1 MATNIIIPKFGWMMT
16 EGTIVKWHKAEGDY
30 VAEGDVLFE
39 VTTDKSVMDVESNQE
54 GYLLK
59 VLVPEGGSGK
69 VGETVAY
76 MGEEGEDVSAL
87 VSEAPASAEETA
99 PAKEVAPAE
108 AEVKATPK
116 TAAGGKVLASPA
128 AKVLAKK
135 NGIDIQEAFA
145 GEDKIIKKKDVQK
158 YIDEGAVKMS
168 PLARSIA
175 DKEGIDVDNIKG
187 TGVNGKIMAD
197 DVRGAISKPAAAEAP
212 AAAVAPQGEE
222 ITGMRRIISERMSQS
237 SNETAPVTYSRRINM
252 ENIIALKDTL
262 KARAAEEG
270 VKITL
275 TDVLVKVIA
284 TGLTKYKNINVTF
297 SDNII
302 TQHDDV
308 NMGIAVALDEG
319 LLVPVLKAVDKR
331 SIIDIA
337 KEREVVVKNARV
349 GKIAPENMGGGT
361 FTISNL
367 GSYEVDF
374 FTPIIDIPQVAILGI
389 GKTQDEVVVI
399 DKEICIKPMA
409 YFSLVADH
417 RVVDGAPA
425 VEFLGHLKAI
435 IENPIGYIV

>member
-39 VTTDKSVMDVESNQE
+39 VTTDKSVMDVESNQD

-99 PAKEVAPAE
+99 PAKEAAPAE
-108 AEVKATPK
+108 AEVKAAPK

-158 YIDEGAVKMS
+158 YIDEGAVKIS

-197 DVRGAISKPAAAEAP
+197 DVRGAVSRPAAEVPAAA
-212 AAAVAPQGEE
+212 AATQGQE

>member
-99 PAKEVAPAE
+99 PAKEAAPAE
-108 AEVKATPK
+108 AEVKAIPK

-212 AAAVAPQGEE
+212 AAAAAPQGQE

>member
-39 VTTDKSVMDVESNQE
+39 VTTDKSVMDVESTQD

-76 MGEEGEDVSAL
+76 MGEEGEDVSGLTA
-87 VSEAPASAEETA
+87 EAPAPAEPAAAEEK
-99 PAKEVAPAE
+99 PAAAE
-108 AEVKATPK
+108 TKTEAKAAV
-116 TAAGGKVLASPA
+116 AAGGKVLASPA
-128 AKVLAKK
+128 AKTLAKK
-135 NGIDIQEAFA
+135 NGIDIQAAFA
-145 GEDKIIKKKDVQK
+145 GTDKILKKKDIQK
-158 YIDEGAVKMS
+158 YIDDGAVKMS

-175 DKEGIDVDNIKG
+175 EKEGIDVSGIAG
-187 TGVNGKIMAD
+187 SGVNGKILAD
-197 DVRGAISKPAAAEAP
+197 DVKGAMPKAEAAP
-212 AAAVAPQGEE
+212 AAATPAPQGQE

>member
-16 EGTIVKWHKAEGDY
+16 EGTIVKWHKVEGDY

-39 VTTDKSVMDVESNQE
+39 VTTDKSVMDVESNKE

-76 MGEEGEDVSAL
+76 MGEEGEDVSTL

-99 PAKEVAPAE
+99 PAKEAALAE

-175 DKEGIDVDNIKG
+175 DKEGIDIDGIKG

-197 DVRGAISKPAAAEAP
+197 DVRGAVSRPAAAEAP
-212 AAAVAPQGEE
+212 AAAAAPQGQE

>member
-87 VSEAPASAEETA
+87 VSESPASAEETA
-99 PAKEVAPAE
+99 PAKEAAPAE
-108 AEVKATPK
+108 AEVKAAPK

-128 AKVLAKK
+128 DKVLAKK

-175 DKEGIDVDNIKG
+175 DKEGIDVDGIKG

-197 DVRGAISKPAAAEAP
+197 DVRGAVSRPAAEVPAAA
-212 AAAVAPQGEE
+212 AATQGQE

>member
-39 VTTDKSVMDVESNQE
+39 VTTDKSVMDVESNQD

-76 MGEEGEDVSAL
+76 MGEEGEDVSGLGA
-87 VSEAPASAEETA
+87 ETA
-99 PAKEVAPAE
+99 APAE
-108 AEVKATPK
+108 AAPVEDKSVAAETK
-116 TAAGGKVLASPA
+116 TEAKVAVNAGGKVLASPA
-128 AKVLAKK
+128 AKTLAKK
-135 NGIDIQEAFA
+135 NGIDIQVAFA
-145 GEDKIIKKKDVQK
+145 GTDKILKKKDIQK
-158 YIDEGAVKMS
+158 YIDEGATKMS

-175 DKEGIDVDNIKG
+175 EKEGIDVSGIAG
-187 TGVNGKIMAD
+187 SGVNGKILAD
-197 DVRGAISKPAAAEAP
+197 DVKGAMPKAAP
-212 AAAVAPQGEE
+212 AAAPATAAASGQE

-237 SNETAPVTYSRRINM
+237 SNETAPVTYARRINM
-252 ENIIALKDTL
+252 ENIIALKDML

>member
-39 VTTDKSVMDVESNQE
+39 VTTDKSVMDVESNQD

-76 MGEEGEDVSAL
+76 MGEEGEDVSGLGA
-87 VSEAPASAEETA
+87 ETAAPA
-99 PAKEVAPAE
+99 EVAPVEDKSVAAE
-108 AEVKATPK
+108 TK
-116 TAAGGKVLASPA
+116 TEAKVAVNAGGKVLASPA
-128 AKVLAKK
+128 AKTLAKK
-135 NGIDIQEAFA
+135 NGIDIQVAFA
-145 GEDKIIKKKDVQK
+145 GTDKILKKKDIQK
-158 YIDEGAVKMS
+158 YIDEGATKMS

-175 DKEGIDVDNIKG
+175 EKEGIDVSGIAG
-187 TGVNGKIMAD
+187 SGVNGKILAD
-197 DVRGAISKPAAAEAP
+197 DVKGAMPKTAP
-212 AAAVAPQGEE
+212 AAAPATAAASGQE

-237 SNETAPVTYSRRINM
+237 SNETAPVTYARRINM
-252 ENIIALKDTL
+252 ESIIALKDML